1 MKDRLGQQLGN
12 YRLTRLLG
20 QGSFAQVYLG
30 EHIVLRT
37 MAAIKILHTRLDE
50 EDVTLFQQEA
60 CLLAGLRHPHIIRV
74 LDFGLD
80 GQTPYLVMDYAP
92 NGTLRTRHP
101 KGTRL
106 SISAI
111 VDYVKQVAEAL
122 QYAHDCKVIHRD
134 IKPENML
141 IGDNNQI
148 LLSDFGIALIT
159 QSSRDQHAKDIA
171 GTITYMAPEQIEA
184 HPRLAS
190 DQYSLGIVAYEWFCG
205 TRPFHGSYVEIA
217 VKHRLT
223 PPPPFCEQLST
234 LPPAIE
240 HVILKALAKQPEER
254 FASVSAFATALEQAC
269 QGIRPIDRLPDLD
282 GSFPSYTPLS
292 LSDTSTPDPMAA
304 TIPAT
309 QPQQPL
315 NLSITNTTQSDRVTP
330 SPTPMSQTP
339 PAIPIPVKA
348 TSNGTVSRRAVLI
361 GATSLATM
369 VAVGTGL
376 FVISRQKPLN
386 TKINHNNKVIQH
398 DQPTAIPPSSETVI
412 LKCLGNIE
420 GPRYLDGHTAD
431 GTIGLA
437 PSTVPPF
444 TGTSWELNQVPS
456 GLYTLK
462 CLGNI
467 EGPRYLDG
475 HTTDGTVGLATDID
489 QSAHSG
495 TYWELE
501 QSSERTGTLKCHGNI
516 EGPRYLDGHTADGT
530 VGLAAEAGGT
540 FTGATWRIYK
550 SPLIGFGFG
559 QFLLRTG
566 TPIAQADAA
575 TNYVFAVGDYNRDSI
590 PDLYCLKHSNTGTNN
605 LEVHILN
612 GADNYRSFLLQ
623 KGTPIAQADAATNY
637 VCAVGD
643 YNRDGIPDL
652 YCLKH
657 SNTGTNSLEVHIL
670 NGADNYQSFLLQK
683 GTPIAQVDAT
693 TNYVFAVGD
702 YNRDGIPDLY
712 CLKHSNTGTNS
723 LEVHILNGA
732 DNYQSFLLQTGTPIA
747 QSGVATN
754 FAFAVGDYNRDGI
767 PDLYCLKHSNTDTD
781 SLEVYILNGADNYQS
796 FPLQTGTV
804 FDQADVAA
812 NYVFAVGD
820 YNRDGIF
827 DLYGLKHSNTGTNSL
842 EVHLLNLAR

>member
-1 MKDRLGQQLGN
+1 MTDRLGQQLGN

-20 QGSFAQVYLG
+20 QGSFAKVYLG

-37 MAAIKILHTRLDE
+37 MVAVKILHTRLGE
-50 EDVTLFQQEA
+50 EDVTPFQQEA
-60 CLLAGLRHPHIIRV
+60 CLLAGLKHPHIIRV

-106 SISAI
+106 SASVI

-159 QSSRDQHAKDIA
+159 QSSRDQHAKDVA
-171 GTITYMAPEQIEA
+171 GTIAYMAPEQIEA

-223 PPPPFCEQLST
+223 PPPPFCEHLST

-240 HVILKALAKQPEER
+240 YVMLKALAKQPEER
-254 FASVSAFATALEQAC
+254 FASVSAFATALEEAC
-269 QGIRPIDRLPDLD
+269 QGMLPIDRLPGLD
-282 GSFPSYTPLS
+282 GSPPLYIPLP
-292 LSDTSTPDPMAA
+292 LSDTNMPAPLAKTAL
-304 TIPAT
+304 AT
-309 QPQQPL
+309 QPQQPP
-315 NLSITNTTQSDRVTP
+315 NLSITNTTRSDRVTP
-330 SPTPMSQTP
+330 SLTPMSQTP
-339 PAIPIPVKA
+339 PAIPVPVKA
-348 TSNGTVSRRAVLI
+348 TGNGTVSRRAVLI
-361 GATSLATM
+361 GTTSLATM
-369 VAVGTGL
+369 VGVGTGL
-376 FVISRQKPLN
+376 FVISRQEPLN
-386 TKINHNNKVIQH
+386 TKINQNNEGAQH
-398 DQPTAIPPSSETVI
+398 HQPNPIPLSSETVV
-412 LKCLGNIE
+412 LKCLRNIE

-437 PSTVPPF
+437 PSTMLPF
-444 TGTSWELNQVPS
+444 TGTSWELNRVSS
-456 GLYTLK
+456 GLCTLK

-467 EGPRYLDG
+467 KGPRYLDG
-475 HTTDGTVGLATDID
+475 HTADGTVGLANDID
-489 QSAHSG
+489 QSIHSS

-501 QSSERTGTLKCHGNI
+501 QPSERTGTLKCHGNI

-530 VGLAAEAGGT
+530 VGLAPESGGT

-550 SPLIGFGFG
+550 SPPIGFGFG

-575 TNYVFAVGDYNRDSI
+575 TNYVFAVGDYNRDGI
-590 PDLYCLKHSNTGTNN
+590 PDLYYLKRSNTGTNN
-605 LEVHILN
+605 
-612 GADNYRSFLLQ
+612 
-623 KGTPIAQADAATNY
+623 
-637 VCAVGD
+637 
-643 YNRDGIPDL
+643 
-652 YCLKH
+652 
-657 SNTGTNSLEVHIL
+657 LEVHIL

-683 GTPIAQVDAT
+683 GTPIAQADAAT
-693 TNYVFAVGD
+693 NYVFAVGDYNRDGIPDLYCFKHSNTGTNSLEVHILNGADTYRSFLLETGTPIAQTDAATNYVFAVGD

-732 DNYQSFLLQTGTPIA
+732 DNYRSFLLQTGTVFDLPD
-747 QSGVATN
+747 VAAN
-754 FAFAVGDYNRDGI
+754 LAFAVGDYNRDGI
-767 PDLYCLKHSNTDTD
+767 SDVYSLKRT
-781 SLEVYILNGADNYQS
+781 
-796 FPLQTGTV
+796 
-804 FDQADVAA
+804 
-812 NYVFAVGD
+812 
-820 YNRDGIF
+820 
-827 DLYGLKHSNTGTNSL
+827 NTGTNSL
-842 EVHLLNLAR
+842 EVYILNVARA